1 MNADRRS
8 LRTGVLTSA
17 AVRPQS
23 PALVVRG
30 RTITYE
36 TLTLRARV
44 LAAAIVRALGRP
56 AERVGVFAAR
66 SEVAYAGTIGALC
79 SGAAFVPLNP
89 KFPLERIRSMARR
102 AELDAI
108 IVDQDTAPLLD
119 AIAGEQQVLIHGDQP
134 GEHEPLIDLPTV
146 DPDKLAYLL
155 FTSGT
160 TGEPKGVGITHA
172 NVLHY
177 LDVMGARYGLTP
189 DDRCSQTFEQTF
201 DLSVHDLFMTW
212 NAGACLHAMAPIE
225 MLAPARFVNAHG
237 LTTWFS
243 VPSAAVLARER
254 IPAGSMSTLRW
265 SLFCGEPLTEETAAR
280 WQAAA
285 PNSVVE
291 NLYGPTELT
300 IACFAYRWDGVA
312 PESKNGI
319 VPIGRPLDGLT
330 ACVVDGEL
338 WVGGPQTA
346 PGYWH
351 NAAQTAERF
360 VEYQGARY
368 YRTGDRVVEHPSG
381 VYSYLGRV
389 DDQLKILGFRVEP
402 AEIEGVLR
410 SQPGVTG
417 AVAVGYPVAQAQALG
432 VVAFVTGEIPST
444 DALRRAAATVLPP
457 YMVPSRIA
465 LLERFPLNA
474 NGKVDRA
481 ELLRMAA
488 NNESPNAIPVA

>member
-1 MNADRRS
+1 VNLEPRS
-8 LRTGVLTSA
+8 LRTGVLASA
-17 AVRPQS
+17 AVHPRA

-30 RTITYE
+30 QTITYE
-36 TLTLRARV
+36 TLALRARV

-56 AERVGVFAAR
+56 AARVGVFAHR
-66 SEVAYAGTIGALC
+66 SEVAYIGTLGALC

-89 KFPLERIRSMARR
+89 KLPIERTRAMARR

-108 IVDQDTAPLLD
+108 IVDRETTPLLD
-119 AIAGEQQVLIHGDQP
+119 ALVCDVDPLPVLVDGDHP
-134 GEHEPLIDLPTV
+134 GEHAPLAELPPV
-146 DPDKLAYLL
+146 RPADLAYLL

-177 LDVMGARYGLTP
+177 LDIMSARYRLTP
-189 DDRCSQTFEQTF
+189 DDRCSQTFDQTF
-201 DLSVHDLFMTW
+201 DLSVHDLFLTW
-212 NAGACLHAMAPIE
+212 NAGACLYAMAPIE
-225 MLAPARFVNAHG
+225 MLAPARFVNAHQ

-243 VPSAAVLARER
+243 VPSAAVLARDR
-254 IPAGSMSTLRW
+254 IPAGSMPTLRW
-265 SLFCGEPLTEETAAR
+265 SLFCGEPLTNETAER

-300 IACFAYRWDGVA
+300 IACFVHRWAGVA
-312 PESKNGI
+312 PESQNGI

-330 ACVVDGEL
+330 AQIVDEEL
-338 WVGGPQTA
+338 LVGGPQTA
-346 PGYWH
+346 PGYWRD
-351 NAAQTAERF
+351 AKQTKDRF
-360 VEYQGARY
+360 VDGS
-368 YRTGDRVVEHPSG
+368 YRTGDRVVEHASG

-389 DDQLKILGFRVEP
+389 DHQLKILGFRVEP

-410 SQPGVTG
+410 AQAGVTG

-432 VVAFVTGEIPST
+432 VVAFVTGTVESP
-444 DALRRAAATVLPP
+444 DALRRAAAGVLPA
-457 YMVPSRIA
+457 YMVPSRIVC
-465 LLERFPLNA
+465 LDRFPLNA

-481 ELLRMAA
+481 ELLRLLAA
-488 NNESPNAIPVA
+488 AEPRDAIAVS